1 MINELYKKIENI
13 KNDDSILSYEI
24 NKKNRVLNNAS
35 KVYNKLLDSYKDEY
49 LQQYEDYNREWKKSM
64 II

>member
-49 LQQYEDYNREWKKSM
+49 LQQYEDYNRECKKSM